1 MQPRNFSPACL
12 RRPFY
17 AAPFPKKAHVP
28 SWNSKGSLTRFTK
41 LQKFPEIPVPTRE
54 ERSIS
59 RHKSR
64 RDPFSPPQVEMTVDC
79 PASPGKECQR
89 PGHTSRGGCYLTETG
104 GETGGLSEFEI
115 QLFPHPLDIRP
126 DSLALIQKS
135 ARIISQTE
143 GSSDAP
149 VANSKGA
156 TGPKFNSPG
165 GLKPL

>member
-1 MQPRNFSPACL
+1 MR
-12 RRPFY
+12 
-17 AAPFPKKAHVP
+17 
-28 SWNSKGSLTRFTK
+28 
-41 LQKFPEIPVPTRE
+41 
-54 ERSIS
+54 
-59 RHKSR
+59 
-64 RDPFSPPQVEMTVDC
+64 VDC
-79 PASPGKECQR
+79 PALPGKECR
-89 PGHTSRGGCYLTETG
+89 HPCHTLRGGWNLLDTG

>member
-1 MQPRNFSPACL
+1 MR
-12 RRPFY
+12 
-17 AAPFPKKAHVP
+17 
-28 SWNSKGSLTRFTK
+28 
-41 LQKFPEIPVPTRE
+41 
-54 ERSIS
+54 
-59 RHKSR
+59 
-64 RDPFSPPQVEMTVDC
+64 VDC

-89 PGHTSRGGCYLTETG
+89 PGHTSRGGCYLIETG

-115 QLFPHPLDIRP
+115 QLFPYPLDIRP

-143 GSSDAP
+143 GNSDAP